1 MLGGTF
7 FTAVS
12 QILLKQSSNI
22 KYENKIREYLNFRV
36 ILSYGMF
43 FLILLL
49 NTWCYTKVEM
59 RYGPVIDTAA
69 YVFVLLLSRLI
80 LKEKITKGKIL
91 GNLIIITGILIY
103 TQKPV
108 YPEKLPVY
116 GNFPLYKKSAWDSCS
131 HGTFYICNIQSVIF
145 CLCRLPWNRRCTSFL
160 KQISQS
166 YSCTCRP
173 SFC

>member
-36 ILSYGMF
+36 ILSYVMF

-69 YVFVLLLSRLI
+69 YVFVLILSRLI

-103 TQKPV
+103 T
-108 YPEKLPVY
+108 L
-116 GNFPLYKKSAWDSCS
+116 
-131 HGTFYICNIQSVIF
+131 
-145 CLCRLPWNRRCTSFL
+145 
-160 KQISQS
+160 
-166 YSCTCRP
+166 
-173 SFC
+173 

>member
-49 NTWCYTKVEM
+49 NTWRYTKVEM

-103 TQKPV
+103 T
-108 YPEKLPVY
+108 L
-116 GNFPLYKKSAWDSCS
+116 
-131 HGTFYICNIQSVIF
+131 
-145 CLCRLPWNRRCTSFL
+145 
-160 KQISQS
+160 
-166 YSCTCRP
+166 
-173 SFC
+173 

>member
-49 NTWCYTKVEM
+49 NTWCYTKVDM
-59 RYGPVIDTAA
+59 RYGPLIDTAA

-80 LKEKITKGKIL
+80 LKEKITKSKIL

-103 TQKPV
+103 T
-108 YPEKLPVY
+108 L
-116 GNFPLYKKSAWDSCS
+116 
-131 HGTFYICNIQSVIF
+131 
-145 CLCRLPWNRRCTSFL
+145 
-160 KQISQS
+160 
-166 YSCTCRP
+166 
-173 SFC
+173 

>member
-12 QILLKQSSNI
+12 PILLKQSSNI

-69 YVFVLLLSRLI
+69 YVFVLILSRLI

-103 TQKPV
+103 T
-108 YPEKLPVY
+108 L
-116 GNFPLYKKSAWDSCS
+116 
-131 HGTFYICNIQSVIF
+131 
-145 CLCRLPWNRRCTSFL
+145 
-160 KQISQS
+160 
-166 YSCTCRP
+166 
-173 SFC
+173 

>member
-91 GNLIIITGILIY
+91 GNLIIITVILIY
-103 TQKPV
+103 T
-108 YPEKLPVY
+108 L
-116 GNFPLYKKSAWDSCS
+116 
-131 HGTFYICNIQSVIF
+131 
-145 CLCRLPWNRRCTSFL
+145 
-160 KQISQS
+160 
-166 YSCTCRP
+166 
-173 SFC
+173 

>member
-22 KYENKIREYLNFRV
+22 KYESKIREYLNFRV

-91 GNLIIITGILIY
+91 GNLIIIAGILIY
-103 TQKPV
+103 T
-108 YPEKLPVY
+108 L
-116 GNFPLYKKSAWDSCS
+116 
-131 HGTFYICNIQSVIF
+131 
-145 CLCRLPWNRRCTSFL
+145 
-160 KQISQS
+160 
-166 YSCTCRP
+166 
-173 SFC
+173 

>member
-22 KYENKIREYLNFRV
+22 KYENKIREYLNFWV

-103 TQKPV
+103 T
-108 YPEKLPVY
+108 L
-116 GNFPLYKKSAWDSCS
+116 
-131 HGTFYICNIQSVIF
+131 
-145 CLCRLPWNRRCTSFL
+145 
-160 KQISQS
+160 
-166 YSCTCRP
+166 
-173 SFC
+173 

>member
-1 MLGGTF
+1 MNKTFILIMLGGTF

-80 LKEKITKGKIL
+80 LKEKFTKGKIL
-91 GNLIIITGILIY
+91 GNLIIIAGILIY
-103 TQKPV
+103 T
-108 YPEKLPVY
+108 L
-116 GNFPLYKKSAWDSCS
+116 
-131 HGTFYICNIQSVIF
+131 
-145 CLCRLPWNRRCTSFL
+145 
-160 KQISQS
+160 
-166 YSCTCRP
+166 
-173 SFC
+173 